1 MSLAAS
7 SYDILTPSMITS
19 LVGFGGGEEVLL
31 HPETTPTGGEDDTRE
46 TGGGATC
53 VIATAFPV
61 DSLRGEDSAE
71 RITGEEGRDFE
82 EMERTLI

>member
-1 MSLAAS
+1 
-7 SYDILTPSMITS
+7 MITS

-31 HPETTPTGGEDDTRE
+31 HPETNLETTPSGGEDDTRE

-61 DSLRGEDSAE
+61 DSLRGEDSTE
-71 RITGEEGRDFE
+71 RIIGEEGRDFE
-82 EMERTLI
+82 EIERTLI